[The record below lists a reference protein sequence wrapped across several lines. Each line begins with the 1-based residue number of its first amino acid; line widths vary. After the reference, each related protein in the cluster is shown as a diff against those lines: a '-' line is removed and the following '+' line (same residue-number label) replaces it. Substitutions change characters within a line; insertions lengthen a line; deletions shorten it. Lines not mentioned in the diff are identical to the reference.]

1 VTKVLKSK
9 FKLSRRLGISVWGS
23 AKDPFNKK
31 NYKPGQHGP
40 VSIRKLSD
48 FAKQLNAKQ
57 LLKGYY
63 GRITERQFRSI
74 FDEAARMKGDTGE
87 NLIGLLES
95 RLDAIVYRMNLASTV
110 FASRQLVTHKHVFVD
125 GAMVNI
131 PSYVVKPGSVVQIRD
146 SSTNIVTIEASV
158 AKMERAIPDYIEF
171 DQKAK
176 KGKYIRVPK
185 FAEVPYPCSIE
196 PQLVVEFYSR

>member
-1 VTKVLKSK
+1 MTKVLKSK

>member
-1 VTKVLKSK
+1 VTKILKSK
-9 FKLSRRLGISVWGS
+9 FKLSRRLGVNVWGG

-40 VSIRKLSD
+40 LSVRKLSV

-63 GRITERQFRSI
+63 GRITEGQFRNI
-74 FDEAARMKGDTGE
+74 FAEAARMKGDTGE

-95 RLDAIVYRMNLASTV
+95 RLDAVVYRMNVASSI
-110 FASRQLVTHKHVFVD
+110 FAARQLVTHKHIYVD
-125 GAMVNI
+125 GKVVNV
-131 PSYVVKPGSVVQIRD
+131 PSFIVKPGNVVEVKD
-146 SSTNIVTIEASV
+146 SSKSITYIEATVS
-158 AKMERAIPDYIEF
+158 KMDRAVPDYISF
-171 DQKAK
+171 DAGAK
-176 KGKYIRVPK
+176 KGSFIRVPNL
-185 FAEVPYPCSIE
+185 AEVPYPCQID